1 MVNIF
6 DLDLVTQVREKEMK
20 RHIANL
26 IALPMIPIH
35 LVRRRFDL
43 INRRLLSDNQSFNR
57 LILYLQSTY
66 INSDQFP
73 ISSWNH
79 YDFLGTRSRTN
90 NHLEGTH
97 RQLTA

>member
-35 LVRRRFDL
+35 LVRQRFDL
-43 INRRLLSDNQSFNR
+43 ISRQLLSDN
-57 LILYLQSTY
+57 
-66 INSDQFP
+66 
-73 ISSWNH
+73 
-79 YDFLGTRSRTN
+79 
-90 NHLEGTH
+90 
-97 RQLTA
+97 